1 MEKLDICKNVLSNIP
16 DGFIFYDINNTI
28 IDYNEAFI
36 KMCGLEKG
44 IELRGSKA
52 ADLFKLIK
60 VDKSIKTLVPF
71 FPKKINGNTENAPKQ
86 LKTILSRTVDRKVKY
101 IRRITTPIYNDDGK
115 YLGRFCILTDITE
128 VKENENKLKKQKEE
142 LLNTQERLRK
152 FNDFIKKIQG
162 EINEEDIYHDAL
174 VFLKQNVKAN
184 QILIKN
190 IDFDSQRVNVV
201 TSLKPVGSGFIES
214 KEITH
219 NPSLCYIIRENKP
232 FIVKDINKDYTC
244 RYHIYPQKSGGY
256 ICVPISFNSRVQ
268 GLIHIFNLEKDY
280 FTDEVVNFVVDVANT
295 ISSYIMALKV
305 YKEAHFY
312 ATVDFLTKAFNR
324 RFAESF
330 LEKEIARA
338 GRNKAIFSILMF
350 DLDNFKDI
358 NDKYGHKI
366 GDITLKMFV
375 NFLKESLRS
384 CDVISRFGGDEFM
397 VILPDTDAGGAKS
410 IIKKVKGELKK
421 KKFTL
426 KDDVIINLSA
436 SIGFATYLEDGKTI
450 DDLYLKGDK
459 RLYEMKKYK
468 SSSITEKPCSS

>member
-1 MEKLDICKNVLSNIP
+1 MEKLDICKNILSNIP

-28 IDYNEAFI
+28 IDYNEAFLM
-36 KMCGLEKG
+36 MCGLEKG
-44 IELRGSKA
+44 IELRGSEA
-52 ADLFKLIK
+52 SELFKLIK
-60 VDKSIKTLVPF
+60 VDKPVKTLIPL
-71 FPKKINGNTENAPKQ
+71 FPKKINSDVENTPKQ
-86 LKTILSRTVDRKVKY
+86 LKTVLSRRVNHKVKY
-101 IRRITTPIYNDDGK
+101 IRRIATPVYDNDGK

-128 VKENENKLKKQKEE
+128 VKENENKLKKQKRES
-142 LLNTQERLRK
+142 LNTQERLRK
-152 FNDFIKKIQG
+152 FNYFIKKIQG

-174 VFLKQNVKAN
+174 IFLKQNVKAN

-190 IDFDSQRVNVV
+190 IDFDSQRVNIV
-201 TSLKPVGSGFIES
+201 TSLKPVGSVFIES
-214 KEITH
+214 KDVTN

-312 ATVDFLTKAFNR
+312 ATVDPLTEAFNR

-338 GRNKAIFSILMF
+338 KRNKAIFSILMF
-350 DLDNFKDI
+350 DLDNFKEV

-397 VILPDTDAGGAKS
+397 AILSDTDTNGAKS
-410 IIKKVKGELKK
+410 IIKKIKDELKN
-421 KKFTL
+421 KKFIL
-426 KDDVIINLSA
+426 EDDAIINLSA
-436 SIGFATYLEDGKTI
+436 SIGFAAYPEDGKTI
-450 DDLYLKGDK
+450 DDLYLKSDK
-459 RLYEMKKYK
+459 RLYKIKKLNH
-468 SSSITEKPCSS
+468 SH

>member
-16 DGFIFYDINNTI
+16 DGFIFYDTNNTI

-36 KMCGLEKG
+36 KMYGLEKE
-44 IELRGSKA
+44 IDLRGSKA
-52 ADLFKLIK
+52 SDLFKLIK

-71 FPKKINGNTENAPKQ
+71 FPKKINGNTENAPKH
-86 LKTILSRTVDRKVKY
+86 LKTILSRTVNSKVKY

-128 VKENENKLKKQKEE
+128 IKENENKLKKQKEE
-142 LLNTQERLRK
+142 LLNTQEKLSK

-174 VFLKQNVKAN
+174 IFLKQNVKAN

-190 IDFDSQRVNVV
+190 IDFDSQRVNIV
-201 TSLKPVGSGFIES
+201 TSLKPVGSVFIES
-214 KEITH
+214 KDVTN

-256 ICVPISFNSRVQ
+256 ICVPISFNSKVQ

-280 FTDEVVNFVVDVANT
+280 FTDEVANFVTDVANT

-305 YKEAHFY
+305 LKEAHFY
-312 ATVDFLTKAFNR
+312 ATVDPLTGAFNR

-358 NDKYGHKI
+358 NDKYGHKT
-366 GDITLKMFV
+366 GDMTLKMFV

-384 CDVISRFGGDEFM
+384 CDIVSRFGGDEFM
-397 VILPDTDAGGAKS
+397 AILPDTDARGAKS
-410 IIKKVKGELKK
+410 ITKKIKDELKK
-421 KKFTL
+421 KKFML
-426 KDDVIINLSA
+426 KDDAIINLSA
-436 SIGFATYLEDGKTI
+436 SIGFAIYLEDGKTI
-450 DDLYLKGDK
+450 DELYLKGDK
-459 RLYEMKKYK
+459 RLYKMKK
-468 SSSITEKPCSS
+468 SVHSTG

>member
-1 MEKLDICKNVLSNIP
+1 LLS
-16 DGFIFYDINNTI
+16 
-28 IDYNEAFI
+28 
-36 KMCGLEKG
+36 
-44 IELRGSKA
+44 
-52 ADLFKLIK
+52 
-60 VDKSIKTLVPF
+60 
-71 FPKKINGNTENAPKQ
+71 
-86 LKTILSRTVDRKVKY
+86 
-101 IRRITTPIYNDDGK
+101 
-115 YLGRFCILTDITE
+115 
-128 VKENENKLKKQKEE
+128 
-142 LLNTQERLRK
+142 TQERLRK

-174 VFLKQNVKAN
+174 IFLKQNVKAN

-190 IDFDSQRVNVV
+190 IDFDSQRVNIV
-201 TSLKPVGSGFIES
+201 TSLKPVGDVFIES
-214 KEITH
+214 KEVTH

-232 FIVKDINKDYTC
+232 FTVKDINEDYTC

-312 ATVDFLTKAFNR
+312 ATVDPLTEAFNR

-410 IIKKVKGELKK
+410 IIKKIKDELKN
-421 KKFTL
+421 KKFIL
-426 KDDVIINLSA
+426 EDDAIINLST
-436 SIGFATYLEDGKTI
+436 SMGFATYLEDGKTI

-459 RLYEMKKYK
+459 RLYKMKK
-468 SSSITEKPCSS
+468 SIHSKLLAGR